1 MNTFFTLANGIKMP
15 AIGLGTWRS
24 EPGVVGKAIL
34 DALKNGYKHIDGA
47 YVYANEKEV
56 GKAYHEA
63 FTTGGIKREDIF
75 ITSKLWNTR
84 HTPSD
89 VKPAFEKTL
98 SDLQLDYI
106 DLYLI
111 HWPVSTDPNG
121 VDFNTD
127 ENPVPI
133 IDTWRE
139 MEKIYESGKAK
150 AIGVCNFTAEL
161 LEDLL
166 KEAKIKPMVNQIEL
180 NPYLPQPKLVE
191 FCQKNNIHVTAYSP
205 LGSGGVPSVLKEP
218 ILEEIAKKY
227 NKTTAQVALSW
238 NVQRGI
244 TVIPKSVRVE
254 RIIENSQTF
263 TLDQEDVD
271 KIATI
276 KTRLRTC
283 DPKVFFKKDI
293 FKGSYFD

>member
-1 MNTFFTLANGIKMP
+1 MDTTFTLSNGIKMP
-15 AIGLGTWRS
+15 ALGLGTWRS

-47 YVYANEKEV
+47 YVYLNEKEV
-56 GKAYHEA
+56 GEAYHEA
-63 FTTGGIKREDIF
+63 FTTGGFKREDIF

-84 HTPSD
+84 HTPKD
-89 VKPAFEKTL
+89 VLPAFEKTL

-121 VDFNTD
+121 ADFNTD

-150 AIGVCNFTAEL
+150 AIGVCNFSIKL

-244 TVIPKSVRVE
+244 TVIPKSVRTQ
-254 RIIENSQTF
+254 RIIENSQLF
-263 TLDQEDVD
+263 KLDSSDIE

-293 FKGSYFD
+293 FEGSFYD

>member
-1 MNTFFTLANGIKMP
+1 MNSTFTLSNGVKMP
-15 AIGLGTWRS
+15 ALGLGTWRS
-24 EPGVVGKAIL
+24 EPGVVGKAVI

-47 YVYANEKEV
+47 YVYLNEKEI

-63 FTTGGIKREDIF
+63 FTTGGIKREDVF

-84 HTPSD
+84 HLPEQ
-89 VKPAFEKTL
+89 VLPAFEKTL
-98 SDLQLDYI
+98 ADLQLDYL

-121 VDFNTD
+121 VDFNLD
-127 ENPVPI
+127 EVPVPI

-139 MEKIYESGKAK
+139 MEKIYESGKVK
-150 AIGVCNFTAEL
+150 AIGVCNFSIPL

-205 LGSGGVPSVLKEP
+205 LGSGGVPSVLKDKT
-218 ILEEIAKKY
+218 LQEIANKY
-227 NKTTAQVALSW
+227 NKTTAQVSLSW

-254 RIIENSQTF
+254 RIIENSQLF
-263 TLDQEDVD
+263 KLDQEDMD

-283 DPKVFFKKDI
+283 DPTIFFKKDI
-293 FKGSYFD
+293 FKGYYD

>member
-1 MNTFFTLANGIKMP
+1 MNTNFTLSNGNKMP
-15 AIGLGTWRS
+15 AVGLGTWRS
-24 EPGVVGKAIL
+24 EPGVVGKAVL
-34 DALKNGYKHIDGA
+34 DALNNGYKHIDCA
-47 YVYANEKEV
+47 YVYLNEKEV
-56 GKAYHEA
+56 GEAFHEA

-84 HTPSD
+84 HTPKD
-89 VKPAFEKTL
+89 VLPAFEKTL
-98 SDLQLDYI
+98 ADLQLDYL

-111 HWPVSTDPNG
+111 HWPVSVDPNG
-121 VDFNTD
+121 EDFNTV

-139 MEKIYESGKAK
+139 MEKIYESGKVK
-150 AIGVCNFTAEL
+150 AIGVCNFSIKL
-161 LEDLL
+161 LEELN
-166 KEAKIKPMVNQIEL
+166 KEAKIKPLVHQFEL

-191 FCQKNNIHVTAYSP
+191 YCQKNNIHVTAYSP

-218 ILEEIAKKY
+218 ILEEIGKKY
-227 NKTTAQVALSW
+227 NKTAAQVALSW

-244 TVIPKSVRVE
+244 TVIPKSVHTQ
-254 RIIENSQTF
+254 RIIENSQIF
-263 TLDQEDVD
+263 KLDQADMD

-283 DPKVFFKKDI
+283 DPALFFKKDI
-293 FKGSYFD
+293 FEGSYYD